1 MSEKSTG
8 QQAAGLFESV
18 LEALAD
24 KHSQLDINLQ
34 NVSVRLPNAK
44 ISVEISGLV
53 TVTAH
58 VRDLTEDERR
68 ASSSRNVALM
78 SQPSP

>member
-1 MSEKSTG
+1 MSENKGDKS
-8 QQAAGLFESV
+8 ADGLFEGI

-34 NVSVRLPNAK
+34 NVALRLPNAGV
-44 ISVEISGLV
+44 SVEVSGLV

-68 ASSSRNVALM
+68 ASSTRNVAIM
-78 SQPSP
+78 SHT